1 VGVILALLYDAA
13 MMPPVQQ
20 LDPEQI
26 DRTSLVGQMRGDL
39 SFVPDFTEI

>member
-1 VGVILALLYDAA
+1 MGVILAPFYDAT
-13 MMPPVQQ
+13 MMPAVQH

-26 DRTSLVGQMRGDL
+26 DRTSLVGQMRDDL